1 MKVCVARNNNGSML
15 DNHWVRIVYEDR
27 YIFVVEK
34 RDGILCNSPYPGE
47 ETVQDIL
54 NDYLERNHQHC
65 HAHTVHRLDRDTSG
79 LLIFAKDKKT
89 ALMFEEDW
97 KETVYD
103 RRYVAVVH
111 GEMRKKKGT
120 ISSWIKDN
128 SQHISYSSRTDNGG
142 KYAVTHYEVLK
153 VANGYSMVE
162 LTLDTG
168 RKNQIRVHLNDIG
181 FPVVGDP
188 KYGDGDDHI
197 GRLGLHAYKLC
208 FTHPVTKQDMKFET
222 PLPRC
227 FSI

>member
-1 MKVCVARNNNGSML
+1 ML

-111 GEMRKKKGT
+111 GEMRKKKLTDAGYDYAT
-120 ISSWIKDN
+120 IQALVN
-128 SQHISYSSRTDNGG
+128 
-142 KYAVTHYEVLK
+142 ELLK
-153 VANGYSMVE
+153 
-162 LTLDTG
+162 
-168 RKNQIRVHLNDIG
+168 K
-181 FPVVGDP
+181 
-188 KYGDGDDHI
+188 
-197 GRLGLHAYKLC
+197 
-208 FTHPVTKQDMKFET
+208 
-222 PLPRC
+222 
-227 FSI
+227 

>member
-1 MKVCVARNNNGSML
+1 
-15 DNHWVRIVYEDR
+15 
-27 YIFVVEK
+27 
-34 RDGILCNSPYPGE
+34 
-47 ETVQDIL
+47 
-54 NDYLERNHQHC
+54 
-65 HAHTVHRLDRDTSG
+65 
-79 LLIFAKDKKT
+79 
-89 ALMFEEDW
+89 
-97 KETVYD
+97 
-103 RRYVAVVH
+103 
-111 GEMRKKKGT
+111 
-120 ISSWIKDN
+120 
-128 SQHISYSSRTDNGG
+128 
-142 KYAVTHYEVLK
+142 
-153 VANGYSMVE
+153 MVE